1 MKKSIFR
8 LCAAFLI
15 SYIMTSCAASHS
27 GNMLNS
33 ASLSTNNFY
42 YVKTNVFASAEC
54 TYFLG
59 LGGYAHDALVGEA
72 KQNLFLKSGLENNQ
86 AYANITVNWKT
97 QVTFLGFI
105 VRRVCTVSADIVEFH
120 SGQGLISGD
129 SIVAEPEGLSSGN
142 SIVAKST
149 RTFASKSQSYQNRAG
164 SINVV
169 AERILRIVKTPKDV
183 FKLTEKEQEKFVR
196 KFKYYLKECDQISGY
211 KDFDKNDL
219 LINGSDLDYFTEVY
233 IELKQILKQQ

>member
-1 MKKSIFR
+1 MQNSVFR
-8 LCAAFLI
+8 LGVAFLV
-15 SYIMTSCAASHS
+15 SYIMISCAASHS

-33 ASLSTNNFY
+33 ASLSTDNFY

-59 LGGYAHDALVGEA
+59 LGGYAHEALVGEA
-72 KQNLFLKSGLENNQ
+72 KQNLYLKSGLENNQ

-120 SGQGLISGD
+120 SGQGLISENSIVTEPESLSSGK
-129 SIVAEPEGLSSGN
+129 SIVAESARSF
-142 SIVAKST
+142 T
-149 RTFASKSQSYQNRAG
+149 SKSQSYQYRAG
-164 SINVV
+164 SMNAV
-169 AERILRIVKTPKDV
+169 AERILRIAKTPKDV
-183 FKLTEKEQEKFVR
+183 FKLTEKEQKKFVR
-196 KFKYYLKECDQISGY
+196 SFKYYLKEYDQISVY

-219 LINGSDLDYFTEVY
+219 LIKGSELDDFTEVY
-233 IELKQILKQQ
+233 IELK